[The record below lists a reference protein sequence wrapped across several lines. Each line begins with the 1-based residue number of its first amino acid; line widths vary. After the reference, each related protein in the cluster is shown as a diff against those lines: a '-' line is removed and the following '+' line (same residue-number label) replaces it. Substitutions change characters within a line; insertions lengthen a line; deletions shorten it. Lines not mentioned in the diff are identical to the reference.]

1 MNANPESLSAE
12 RRHPVRIAYVV
23 TRSDLIGGAQVH
35 VRDLAAAMAGYGH
48 EATVLA
54 GGTGPY
60 MEALRRAGVGTVS
73 LKHLAATI
81 NPYRDTRAFAELYR
95 GLRRLRP
102 DLVSTHSSKAG
113 VLGRLAARALGLPVV
128 FTAHG
133 WSFTPGIP
141 QRAAAVYR
149 WIERLASPLA
159 SRIITV
165 SEFDRQL
172 ALEHLTAAAEKVV
185 TVHNGMPDIDPG
197 LRANPGRSP
206 VRLAMV
212 ARFEAQKDHTTLF
225 KALAHLRQ
233 QPWHL
238 DLIGDGPLLPEAEGM
253 VRELGLTDRV
263 RFWGQSMSVDQRLAD
278 AQVALL
284 ITNWEGFP
292 RSILEAMRAGLPVV
306 ASAVGGVAES
316 VRDGVN
322 GFLIPR
328 EDVEGLRQRLGQLL
342 TDPSL
347 RIRMGRSGR
356 EHYERNFTLEH
367 TVRKTLAVYREIV
380 PWPIHSSAVPNGRVA
395 QVERS
400 ERGRTYT

>member
-1 MNANPESLSAE
+1 
-12 RRHPVRIAYVV
+12 
-23 TRSDLIGGAQVH
+23 
-35 VRDLAAAMAGYGH
+35 
-48 EATVLA
+48 
-54 GGTGPY
+54 
-60 MEALRRAGVGTVS
+60 
-73 LKHLAATI
+73 
-81 NPYRDTRAFAELYR
+81 
-95 GLRRLRP
+95 
-102 DLVSTHSSKAG
+102 
-113 VLGRLAARALGLPVV
+113 LAARALGLPVV

-141 QRAAAVYR
+141 RRAAAAYR

-172 ALEHLTAAAEKVV
+172 ALEHLTLPADKVV
-185 TVHNGMPDIDPG
+185 TVHNGMPDIGPG
-197 LRANPGRSP
+197 LRANPGRSA

-225 KALAHLRQ
+225 RALAHLRQ
-233 QPWHL
+233 HTWHL
-238 DLIGDGPLLPEAEGM
+238 DLVGDGPLLPQAEGM
-253 VRELGLTDRV
+253 VRDLGLTDRV
-263 RFWGQSMSVDQRLAD
+263 SFWGQSMSVDQRLAD

-322 GFLIPR
+322 GFLIQR
-328 EDVEGLRQRLGQLL
+328 GDGEGLRQRLDQLL
-342 TDPSL
+342 MDPAL
-347 RIRMGRSGR
+347 RIRLGGSGR
-356 EHYERNFTLEH
+356 EHYERNFTLER

-380 PWPIHSSAVPNGRVA
+380 VPWPHPSPAIPIGRVGA
-395 QVERS
+395 QVESS
-400 ERGRTYT
+400 ERDPTYS

>member
-1 MNANPESLSAE
+1 
-12 RRHPVRIAYVV
+12 
-23 TRSDLIGGAQVH
+23 
-35 VRDLAAAMAGYGH
+35 
-48 EATVLA
+48 
-54 GGTGPY
+54 
-60 MEALRRAGVGTVS
+60 
-73 LKHLAATI
+73 
-81 NPYRDTRAFAELYR
+81 
-95 GLRRLRP
+95 
-102 DLVSTHSSKAG
+102 
-113 VLGRLAARALGLPVV
+113 
-128 FTAHG
+128 
-133 WSFTPGIP
+133 
-141 QRAAAVYR
+141 
-149 WIERLASPLA
+149 
-159 SRIITV
+159 
-165 SEFDRQL
+165 
-172 ALEHLTAAAEKVV
+172 
-185 TVHNGMPDIDPG
+185 VHNGMPDVDQG

-238 DLIGDGPLLPEAEGM
+238 DLIGDGPLLPQAEGM
-253 VRELGLTDRV
+253 VRELGLADRV

-342 TDPSL
+342 TDPDL
-347 RIRMGRSGR
+347 RVRMGRSGR
-356 EHYERNFTLEH
+356 EQYERNFTLDH

-380 PWPIHSSAVPNGRVA
+380 PWPIPSPVIPSGRVA
-395 QVERS
+395 TQVERS